1 MYSPPVEMALDL
13 TKAELEELAKTQEI
27 PGRSKMKKDE
37 LALTVD
43 PRG

>member
-1 MYSPPVEMALDL
+1 MALDL
-13 TKAELEELAKTQEI
+13 SVEELKTLAAKQEI